1 MLREHEAVV
10 VASACA
16 PSERVQTMGGAT
28 GVATGA
34 RNLSPRTHSAWTLD
48 KVADNTS
55 HMFKDARAFDQPIW
69 DWKLDQATSHMYI
82 CSFAHGPPAIPSPKN
97 GK

>member
-1 MLREHEAVV
+1 
-10 VASACA
+10 
-16 PSERVQTMGGAT
+16 MGGAT

-55 HMFKDARAFDQPIW
+55 HMFKDARAFDQPIG

-82 CSFAHGPPAIPSPKN
+82 CSFAQRASSHPIPKEWKVRDDRHGEY
-97 GK
+97 